1 MANMKT
7 ALIIHGWPSKEE
19 YFDPA
24 TPSPSNN
31 QWLPWLQK
39 QLGLKGIT
47 AQTPEMP
54 DAYEPNY
61 EKWKA
66 TFEQF
71 HVDEETIL
79 VGHSCGGGF
88 LVRWLSENKIKVG
101 PVILVA
107 PWMDVE
113 HEERESIGGF
123 FDFEIDPTL
132 SDRTDGVT
140 IFISNDDDKPMLDTV
155 ELLEQTLKGYFTKR
169 FEDKGH
175 FCISDGV
182 AEFPELLEE
191 IVK

>member
-1 MANMKT
+1 MKT
-7 ALIIHGWPSKEE
+7 AIIIHGWPSKEE
-19 YFDPA
+19 YFDPRV
-24 TPSPSNN
+24 PSPSNN

-47 AQTPEMP
+47 VQTPEMP

-71 HVDEETIL
+71 HVDEETTL

-88 LVRWLSENKIKVG
+88 LVRWLSESNIKVG
-101 PVILVA
+101 KVFLIA

-113 HEERESIGGF
+113 HEERESIGDF

-132 SDRTDGVT
+132 SGRTDGVT
-140 IFISNDDDKPMLDTV
+140 IFVSNDDEKPMLDTV
-155 ELLEQTLKGYFTKR
+155 GLLEQTLKGYFTRR

-175 FCISDGV
+175 FCIRDGV